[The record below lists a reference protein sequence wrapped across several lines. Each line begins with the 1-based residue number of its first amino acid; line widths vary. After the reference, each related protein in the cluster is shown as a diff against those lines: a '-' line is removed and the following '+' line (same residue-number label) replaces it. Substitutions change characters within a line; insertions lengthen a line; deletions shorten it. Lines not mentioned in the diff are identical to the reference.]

1 MDKKILFKEIKFTLG
16 FIVIFLILFFGAF
29 QYLFPYIL
37 KPGSFWARLVFIILS
52 IPLIWFF
59 LWGIVYFVLWL
70 LAKLKY
76 FFFSK

>member
-1 MDKKILFKEIKFTLG
+1 MKLFKEIKFTLG

-37 KPGSFWARLVFIILS
+37 KPGSFWARLIFIILA
-52 IPLIWFF
+52 IPFAWFI

-70 LAKLKY
+70 ATKVKY
-76 FFFSK
+76 YFFSK